1 MQDRRGLL
9 ISSLALA
16 AFGGAAQAQPM
27 IVAPGQ
33 GGMSLQA
40 CIDACLATY
49 RLCMETSQHSL
60 QKGGVHAAP
69 GHIAILLD
77 CADLCQ
83 ATATSM
89 MRGSPIHTVLCDAC
103 AKACEACSK
112 DCASFDDAQIQRCA
126 VSCRDCAAS
135 CRMMAMASH

>member
-9 ISSLALA
+9 ISSLTLA
-16 AFGGAAQAQPM
+16 AFGAAAQAQPVTM
-27 IVAPGQ
+27 APGQ
-33 GGMSLQA
+33 GAMSMQA

-49 RLCMETSQHSL
+49 RLCMEGSRHGL
-60 QKGGVHAAP
+60 EKGGAHASS

-83 ATATSM
+83 ATAASM
-89 MRGSPIHTVLCDAC
+89 MRGSPIHAVLCEAC

-112 DCASFDDAQIQRCA
+112 ECAGFDDALMQRCA
-126 VSCRDCAAS
+126 AACRDCTAS
-135 CRMMAMASH
+135 CAMMAMTTH